1 MTADAEVDITAP
13 FRGIPRLVALVRY
26 VLATS
31 APNEADWIEWKV
43 GLDLTK
49 PAGRFAVAR
58 QIIGFANR
66 HPSRAALH
74 AGGCSYLVVGAEPGN
89 LAGWAPMD
97 HAKVEQAIRPY
108 VGDDGPVWQP
118 YTVQVD
124 GVDVLVLSV
133 EPPALGDPIHTLR
146 KEYSDPTGGRGA
158 PEGAVLVRRGS
169 SIRQA
174 SHAEIKMLQDR
185 LLNRRSAG
193 LEIVVESIGDRIPRV
208 DLSESA
214 VDSWLDSERARLLAP
229 LEADVEERRQ
239 RGERVAGP
247 LTPDERRAAGPA
259 IDLLNSLRKSGDL
272 ARTQH
277 ALGQGYVPEDRD
289 DDDYRQEVEEYISR
303 AREAV
308 AAAAYNEFGASDR
321 AALELRVVNTGD
333 RNLEDVEVVVTFPGA
348 VMSFEEVDADFPKR
362 PRTWGPR
369 AHSALGGLAWDP
381 SRLSLGNYALGPFA
395 TPGYIAKNHGSTTI
409 EFDPF
414 HLRPHKSFDLDPV
427 PLVVAAAESGSLTG
441 SWVATA
447 RNRDG
452 RAEGTVTVPLDERV
466 FSIGDL
472 LDDEA

>member
-1 MTADAEVDITAP
+1 
-13 FRGIPRLVALVRY
+13 
-26 VLATS
+26 
-31 APNEADWIEWKV
+31 
-43 GLDLTK
+43 
-49 PAGRFAVAR
+49 
-58 QIIGFANR
+58 
-66 HPSRAALH
+66 
-74 AGGCSYLVVGAEPGN
+74 
-89 LAGWAPMD
+89 
-97 HAKVEQAIRPY
+97 
-108 VGDDGPVWQP
+108 
-118 YTVQVD
+118 
-124 GVDVLVLSV
+124 
-133 EPPALGDPIHTLR
+133 
-146 KEYSDPTGGRGA
+146 
-158 PEGAVLVRRGS
+158 
-169 SIRQA
+169 
-174 SHAEIKMLQDR
+174 MLQDR
-185 LLNRRSAG
+185 LLNRPSAG

-239 RGERVAGP
+239 RGERVTRP

-272 ARTQH
+272 ARFQH

-303 AREAV
+303 ARGAV
-308 AAAAYNEFGASDR
+308 AAAAYNEFGASDG
-321 AALELRVVNTGD
+321 AALELRVVNTSD

-369 AHSALGGLAWDP
+369 AHSALAGLAWDP
-381 SRLSLGNYALGPFA
+381 SRLSLGNYPLGPFA

-472 LDDEA
+472 LRRRGVGPRDEIGRATRRPLKPPLLPKHPVPSPSSSDVSWNDAVGVKVRIWLRPCNQNYPRLSGRAFRMMLHSSPRQLS